1 MNQLTEK
8 NANIIFKQIYNDE
21 VLPKTGSGTTYAS
34 TLEKIAYSKLG
45 IHFKGVFAS
54 DQIPLLNILQKYAIV
69 NLDKSSQSGSHWIGV
84 AFEDNKI
91 YVFDSFGRKSIK
103 IIPSLY
109 KSYSAKSIIDTDYDA
124 EQTEN
129 QENCGALSLT
139 WLLFFDKY
147 KAKNAILI

>member
-1 MNQLTEK
+1 MNQLTEEK
-8 NANIIFKQIYNDE
+8 ANIIFEQIYNDN
-21 VLPKTGSGTTYAS
+21 VLPMTGSGTTYAS
-34 TLEKIAYSKLG
+34 VLEKIGYKFLG

-54 DQIPLLNILQKYAIV
+54 DKIPLLNSLQKYAIV

-103 IIPSLY
+103 IIPSLF
-109 KSYSAKSIIDTDYDA
+109 KSYSAKSIIDTDHDA
-124 EQTEN
+124 EQNDT

-139 WLLFFDKY
+139 WLLFFDKWGS
-147 KAKNAILI
+147 KNAILI